1 VAWPADLKLM
11 GIFFSKSHPMALIN
25 NQTLGVGELI
35 EGVRVTKIERD
46 RVSVEWHGQV
56 KELMTK

>member
-1 VAWPADLKLM
+1 M
-11 GIFFSKSHPMALIN
+11 GIFFRQTNPLTLIN
-25 NQTLGVGELI
+25 GQTLGVGDLI
-35 EGVRVTKIERD
+35 EGIRVTRIERD